1 MCPSRESFNLGT
13 HTLIHQKC
21 SRILKSPFDQVP
33 QLLHKLLLLLTF
45 LLGNKFW
52 QILAVLF
59 GHLLAHLLGN
69 LPRRSGLSNVD
80 NFLNG
85 CLTCVHF
92 L

>member
-69 LPRRSGLSNVD
+69 LQEEVD
-80 NFLNG
+80 YPMLIIISIPYV
-85 CLTCVHF
+85 TCVHF